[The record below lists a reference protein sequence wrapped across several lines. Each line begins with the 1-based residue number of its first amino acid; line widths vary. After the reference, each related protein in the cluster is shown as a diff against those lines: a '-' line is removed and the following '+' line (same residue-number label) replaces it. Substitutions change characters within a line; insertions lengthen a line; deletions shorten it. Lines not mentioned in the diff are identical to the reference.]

1 MATVGDGD
9 GKKSRWPRILVP
21 ALIGTA
27 VVLIAS
33 AIGLSATTKANS
45 PSAAPSASS
54 APQSSCERLASRV
67 QVRQV
72 SGAIVFP
79 DVSYSVEDAGDRPR
93 VDLAGSF
100 QGVIE
105 EGKRVV
111 VIVQAD
117 PGSYDS
123 TPGHHPGD
131 GRYYYEQELRV
142 DEQTHCW
149 SALSLTPAY
158 SGSRGLAWHIYL
170 VLVPADFSVT
180 SVSARN
186 QVEDGLF
193 KSLHILALFT
203 VNT

>member
-1 MATVGDGD
+1 VATVENGDGERS
-9 GKKSRWPRILVP
+9 KWPRILVP
-21 ALIGTA
+21 ALIGVA

-33 AIGLSATTKANS
+33 AIGFSATTQANS
-45 PSAAPSASS
+45 PSASPSA
-54 APQSSCERLASRV
+54 PEGSCERLASRAD
-67 QVRQV
+67 VRQT

-79 DVSYSVEDAGDRPR
+79 DVSYSIGDAGDRPR
-93 VDLAGSF
+93 IDLAGSYR
-100 QGVIE
+100 GIID

-131 GRYYYEQELRV
+131 GHYYYERELRV
-142 DEQTHCW
+142 DEQAHCW
-149 SALSLTPAY
+149 SALSLNTAY

-186 QVEDGLF
+186 QVEEGLF
-193 KSLHILALFT
+193 KNLDVLAIFT
-203 VNT
+203 VKT